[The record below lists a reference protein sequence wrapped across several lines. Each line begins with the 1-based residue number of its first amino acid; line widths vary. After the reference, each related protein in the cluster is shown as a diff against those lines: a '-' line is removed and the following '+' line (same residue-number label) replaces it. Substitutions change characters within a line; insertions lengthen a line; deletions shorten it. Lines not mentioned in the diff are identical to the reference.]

1 MAEILSV
8 KDLGLSFESEDQFQ
22 EVLSEVSFSVAAGEI
37 VGIIGESGSGKSM
50 TARSITR
57 LLPDNA
63 LIAQESQVRFKGED
77 VLAMKPRALRRLLG
91 QEIGMIFQD
100 PLSSLNPTMT
110 VGAQIVE
117 VLRLHRK
124 LSRRAARDEAVALM
138 SAIGILEPAARFKL
152 YPHEFSG
159 GMRQRIMIA
168 IALAGKPSLLIADEP
183 TTALDVTI
191 QAQILRL
198 IKDLQADLGLSV
210 LLISHDFGV
219 VAQICTRVIVMQNGR
234 IVEQGPIEE
243 LFAAPK
249 HPYTKLLLDAV
260 PRIEQEKVT
269 RKVGVLADE
278 IDPDDGAKNA
288 GLVATEVIA
297 AGEWPGEWPV
307 ATNSSANSNA
317 NTSTIAKANTNANT
331 PLQPLISVEK
341 LEQVFDLGK
350 GQQVKAVNQ
359 VDLKIYRGE
368 TLGLVGESGSGKSTL
383 GRAILQLYQPTSGR
397 IMFHG
402 FDLKQLTPT
411 EKLRVRKDM
420 QIIFQDPYASL
431 DPRMKVE
438 DIIGEALDT
447 HGLVK
452 NANERRARVE
462 ELLELVELDPSF
474 ASRFPHEF
482 SGGQRQRI
490 GIARALAVEPD
501 FIVADEP
508 LSALDVSIQAQIIDL
523 LQKLQEKLGLTYL
536 FIAHDL
542 AVVKQISD
550 RVAVMQH
557 GQIVEI
563 AETKELYDKP
573 LHPYTQQL
581 LSAVPRLDAQFRA
594 SQPEIKDAVPASQ
607 TLVNLVEV
615 SPGHFVAH

>member
-1 MAEILSV
+1 
-8 KDLGLSFESEDQFQ
+8 
-22 EVLSEVSFSVAAGEI
+22 
-37 VGIIGESGSGKSM
+37 
-50 TARSITR
+50 
-57 LLPDNA
+57 
-63 LIAQESQVRFKGED
+63 
-77 VLAMKPRALRRLLG
+77 
-91 QEIGMIFQD
+91 
-100 PLSSLNPTMT
+100 
-110 VGAQIVE
+110 
-117 VLRLHRK
+117 
-124 LSRRAARDEAVALM
+124 
-138 SAIGILEPAARFKL
+138 
-152 YPHEFSG
+152 
-159 GMRQRIMIA
+159 
-168 IALAGKPSLLIADEP
+168 
-183 TTALDVTI
+183 
-191 QAQILRL
+191 
-198 IKDLQADLGLSV
+198 
-210 LLISHDFGV
+210 
-219 VAQICTRVIVMQNGR
+219 
-234 IVEQGPIEE
+234 
-243 LFAAPK
+243 
-249 HPYTKLLLDAV
+249 
-260 PRIEQEKVT
+260 
-269 RKVGVLADE
+269 
-278 IDPDDGAKNA
+278 
-288 GLVATEVIA
+288 
-297 AGEWPGEWPV
+297 
-307 ATNSSANSNA
+307 
-317 NTSTIAKANTNANT
+317 
-331 PLQPLISVEK
+331 
-341 LEQVFDLGK
+341 
-350 GQQVKAVNQ
+350 
-359 VDLKIYRGE
+359 
-368 TLGLVGESGSGKSTL
+368 
-383 GRAILQLYQPTSGR
+383 
-397 IMFHG
+397 MFHG

-411 EKLRVRKDM
+411 EQLRVRKDM

>member
-1 MAEILSV
+1 MSEILKV
-8 KDLGLSFESEDQFQ
+8 NHLGLSFESEDHVQ
-22 EVLSEVSFSVAAGEI
+22 EVLSDLSFSVEEGEI
-37 VGIIGESGSGKSM
+37 VGIIGESGSCKSM
-50 TARSITR
+50 TARSITQ

-63 LIAQESQVRFKGED
+63 RIHESSVIEFKGQK
-77 VLAMKPRALRRLLG
+77 LLHIKPKAMRRILG
-91 QEIGMIFQD
+91 EEIGMIFQD

-110 VGAQIVE
+110 VGDQIIE
-117 VLRLHRK
+117 VSRLHKRLGK
-124 LSRRAARDEAVALM
+124 KQARAKAIDLM
-138 SAIGILEPAARFKL
+138 TSIGIKEAETRYHH

-168 IALAGKPSLLIADEP
+168 IALAASPSLLIADEP

-191 QAQILRL
+191 QAQILSL
-198 IKDLQADLGLSV
+198 IKKLQADLGLSV
-210 LLISHDFGV
+210 LLITHDFGV

-243 LFAAPK
+243 LFENPQ

-260 PRIEQEKVT
+260 PRLEQEKET
-269 RKVGVLADE
+269 KV
-278 IDPDDGAKNA
+278 
-288 GLVATEVIA
+288 EVEA
-297 AGEWPGEWPV
+297 
-307 ATNSSANSNA
+307 
-317 NTSTIAKANTNANT
+317 
-331 PLQPLISVEK
+331 QPLIAVEK
-341 LEQVFDLGK
+341 LEQVFDIGK
-350 GQQVKAVNQ
+350 GQQLKAVNQ
-359 VDLKIYRGE
+359 VDLTIYKGE

-383 GRAILQLYQPTSGR
+383 GRAILQLYKPTSGR
-397 IMFHG
+397 IMFQG
-402 FDLKQLTPT
+402 FDLNELNKSEML
-411 EKLRVRKDM
+411 KVRKDM

-431 DPRMKVE
+431 NPRMKVE

-447 HGLVK
+447 HRLTTS
-452 NANERRARVE
+452 ARQRRERVE
-462 ELLELVELDPSF
+462 ELLRLVELEPAF

-523 LQKLQEKLGLTYL
+523 LKRLQAKLGLTFL

-550 RVAVMQH
+550 RVAVMQQ
-557 GQIVEI
+557 GQIIEI
-563 AETKELYDKP
+563 AETNELYANP

-581 LSAVPRLDAQFRA
+581 LNAVPRLDAQMRSEMGSTSSSDLVQA
-594 SQPEIKDAVPASQ
+594 SQHVL
-607 TLVNLVEV
+607 TLEEV
-615 SPGHFVAH
+615 APGHFVGR